1 MSATI
6 QSPLYCGML
15 WLVYHGMGSS
25 ELILR
30 APSILAMALAA
41 FLLHRLASRLVDP
54 AAGLTASLVFI
65 AMPDIGHLAYQA
77 RPYSL
82 SMALVLAS
90 LLCFWRWL
98 ESRRRL
104 NAALCIVLLAA
115 AFYSHP
121 TCGLI
126 LFVYVVVIAREV
138 LSGRTM
144 AWKEVSLGAASL
156 AVLSLPILPYYR
168 SAAARASSY
177 SFAKTPA
184 WIDYFDFFPGIVSAA
199 LVLGVAILYLM
210 CSNVDWRIP
219 PVSRC
224 SGLMIT
230 IWLTLP
236 PGVLVVVA
244 KLTSAKLFVP
254 RYYAYILPAVALV
267 VAMFVCCVKHRQQR
281 LMLVSV
287 ATLSLVVATWSNTLW
302 PSVDVDW
309 RETTGILRQ
318 QDHAPDAPIFLK
330 SGFIEARS
338 SQWLNDEVVR
348 GFLLAPIHMYPI
360 PGTIVALPYEPSS
373 SFDGYMANAVRGL
386 ASRDEFFVVDRDK
399 DDSWPQWF
407 RLRYASTFKVET
419 LSSRR
424 GALITRFRR
433 SVLPGSR

>member
-1 MSATI
+1 MEIQTETPMTSSSTLSPRITGMIWTFLFASALIRCWLMPLRSGFWLDETATYYIISGNWHQFLERMSATI

-15 WLVYHGMGSS
+15 WLVYHGVGSS

-168 SAAARASSY
+168 SVAARASSY

-184 WIDYFDFFPGIVSAA
+184 WIDYFYFFPGIVSAA
-199 LVLGVAILYLM
+199 LVLGNVFERRLAYTASQQVLRADDHYL
-210 CSNVDWRIP
+210 VDIAARGIGGGCETDLSQTIRGP
-219 PVSRC
+219 LLLVYSTRRRVGGCHVCMLREAQAAASDVSLC
-224 SGLMIT
+224 GDPL
-230 IWLTLP
+230 
-236 PGVLVVVA
+236 LV
-244 KLTSAKLFVP
+244 
-254 RYYAYILPAVALV
+254 R
-267 VAMFVCCVKHRQQR
+267 
-281 LMLVSV
+281 
-287 ATLSLVVATWSNTLW
+287 
-302 PSVDVDW
+302 
-309 RETTGILRQ
+309 
-318 QDHAPDAPIFLK
+318 
-330 SGFIEARS
+330 
-338 SQWLNDEVVR
+338 
-348 GFLLAPIHMYPI
+348 
-360 PGTIVALPYEPSS
+360 
-373 SFDGYMANAVRGL
+373 
-386 ASRDEFFVVDRDK
+386 
-399 DDSWPQWF
+399 
-407 RLRYASTFKVET
+407 
-419 LSSRR
+419 
-424 GALITRFRR
+424 
-433 SVLPGSR
+433 